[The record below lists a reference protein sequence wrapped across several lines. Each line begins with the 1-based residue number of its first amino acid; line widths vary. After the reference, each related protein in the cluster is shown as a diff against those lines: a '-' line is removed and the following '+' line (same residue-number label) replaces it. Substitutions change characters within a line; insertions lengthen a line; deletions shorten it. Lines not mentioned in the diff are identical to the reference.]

1 MQWREEAFDLW
12 KDSGSFT
19 LTGNAPNAMGGTG
32 FFSRI
37 ELLEAKP

>member
-1 MQWREEAFDLW
+1 MQWHEEVFDLW

-19 LTGNAPNAMGGTG
+19 LTGIAPTAMGGTE